1 MGLYVLLYQFYH
13 RYDDEKSRY
22 RASKKASLLRMLED
36 EYMDPNVAANE
47 NKVGVLTYK
56 GSGGFLFIDS
66 FCMFCTCIDLTP

>member
-1 MGLYVLLYQFYH
+1 MKLGLCVLLYEFYL

-47 NKVGVLTYK
+47 NKVGLLTYK
-56 GSGGFLFIDS
+56 GSGEFLFIDS
-66 FCMFCTCIDLTP
+66 CACFVPI